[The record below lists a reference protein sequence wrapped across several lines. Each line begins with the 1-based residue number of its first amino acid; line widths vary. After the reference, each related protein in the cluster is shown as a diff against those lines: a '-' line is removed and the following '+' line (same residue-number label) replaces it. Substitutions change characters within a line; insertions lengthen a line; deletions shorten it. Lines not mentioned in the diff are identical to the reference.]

1 MINKFLSII
10 TEREGKREREGLL
23 NCCRWKSS
31 GRCGPSSGGE
41 VGGGGAWSRRQF
53 PGTAVK
59 AGRMARFSGC
69 FNMEEERGDDVE
81 AHTEDAEEG
90 VPWRRTR
97 RRSERWRICDGEMIG
112 LEFRGSNTL
121 KKKISSDR
129 YDDIINARC
138 YSGYARHYKFLKN
151 RV

>member
-1 MINKFLSII
+1 VEEL
-10 TEREGKREREGLL
+10 REVWTQQWRR
-23 NCCRWKSS
+23 S
-31 GRCGPSSGGE
+31 GRRRSVVPTAVPGHGGE
-41 VGGGGAWSRRQF
+41 GRANGAVLRR
-53 PGTAVK
+53 
-59 AGRMARFSGC
+59 

-138 YSGYARHYKFLKN
+138 YSSYARHYKFLKN